1 MLLEEGG
8 LWCVRGCRGGSE
20 TGECWFETIPVLA
33 ALCHGVNIKH
43 KGSKVKHRQK
53 ASQREREEMPPFTF
67 LSPSGGFKELDSQVL
82 YG

>member
-53 ASQREREEMPPFTF
+53 ASQRERGNASFY
-67 LSPSGGFKELDSQVL
+67 LSEPEWWFQRT
-82 YG
+82 